1 MSERPGRRRT
11 LRVRGIGPGFGG
23 VGRRCAGETQ
33 LGRVGLGGLDGRQD
47 RLVPLGRDTLL
58 PERDTL
64 TVECLLRNPFGLCDG
79 RRSVGHC
86 GVGLLQLGPLDT
98 DDLLQ
103 MGDERQCELR
113 VRVAQLTLLIRVR
126 DRSAAPSRDLAPD
139 DRAAVADLLAAQR
152 GQAVA
157 DVLRR
162 QRTDAVAAELADPA
176 ALLLRWIERDGS
188 DWSRLSAVVA
198 DAEKVA
204 EVFARHRPAHE
215 RTVDH
220 EALEVLREFLGSFP
234 DPSQKL
240 MLYTLLA
247 AGMDHAKRPQHA
259 AKTLSLL
266 NGHAQLG
273 ETGGG

>member
-1 MSERPGRRRT
+1 MASSAWARRRT
-11 LRVRGIGPGFGG
+11 RRAVRRGLTRFEARLRSACPGIGFTARITATVLTPPPYPDTDAEIAAAVRGALREAAADVSQSCDPWDLPSARDA
-23 VGRRCAGETQ
+23 VGRHLSR
-33 LGRVGLGGLDGRQD
+33 RR
-47 RLVPLGRDTLL
+47 RLPTD
-58 PERDTL
+58 PP
-64 TVECLLRNPFGLCDG
+64 VEFRA
-79 RRSVGHC
+79 
-86 GVGLLQLGPLDT
+86 
-98 DDLLQ
+98 
-103 MGDERQCELR
+103 E
-113 VRVAQLTLLIRVR
+113 VAL
-126 DRSAAPSRDLAPD
+126 DLAPD

-157 DVLRR
+157 DALRR

-188 DWSRLSAVVA
+188 DWSRLSAVVT